1 MIYRGGM
8 IMDDI
13 LYIVMP
19 AYNEEDNI
27 EKVIREWYM
36 ALEGKNKKSRIVVA
50 DSGSQDNTHN
60 ILLQLKKELN
70 QLEILSNTGKQHGPK
85 VISLYQYAISMK
97 ADYVFQTDSD
107 GQTSVSEFD
116 GFWKERTEYEGMFGY
131 RKVRGDGKSRA
142 FVEKI
147 VCLLVKLYFG
157 VNVPDA
163 NAPFRLMKTD
173 TLSKYIDKLP
183 SDYNI
188 PNIMITTYFAY
199 YHERIIFHTVSFKPR
214 QGGKNSIN
222 IVKIIKIGCKALK
235 DFKMLKKEL

>member
-1 MIYRGGM
+1 
-8 IMDDI
+8 MDNT

-27 EKVIREWYM
+27 EKVIKEWYTV
-36 ALEGKNKKSRIVVA
+36 LEGKNKNSRIVVA
-50 DSGSQDNTHN
+50 DSGSQDRTHD
-60 ILLQLKKELN
+60 ILLQLQEELK
-70 QLEILSNTGKQHGPK
+70 QLEILSNTEKQHGPK

-97 ADYVFQTDSD
+97 ADYIFQTDSD

-116 GFWKERTEYEGMFGY
+116 SFWKERTEYEGIFGY
-131 RKVRGDGKSRA
+131 RKIRGDGKVRA

-147 VCLLVKLYFG
+147 VCILVKIYFG
-157 VNVPDA
+157 VKIPDA
-163 NAPFRLMKTD
+163 NAPFRLMKAD
-173 TLSKYIDKLP
+173 TLEKYIYKLP

-199 YHERIIFHTVSFKPR
+199 YQERIKFNTITFKPR

-222 IVKIIKIGCKALK
+222 VVKILKIGYKALK
-235 DFKMLKKEL
+235 DFKMLKREI